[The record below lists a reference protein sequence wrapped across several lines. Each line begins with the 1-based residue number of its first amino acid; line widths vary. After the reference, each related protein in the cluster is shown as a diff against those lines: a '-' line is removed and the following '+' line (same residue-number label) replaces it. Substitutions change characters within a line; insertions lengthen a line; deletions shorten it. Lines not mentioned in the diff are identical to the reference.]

1 MKTTIDRFFGISN
14 SGSTMSIEIRAAFTT
29 FLAMAY
35 ILFVNPQ
42 ILGQG
47 IVIPGATNV
56 HAQLLSSTALA
67 AAIGSILMGVLAKY
81 PIAVAPGMGL
91 NAYFV
96 FSVIMSQGVSWR
108 VALGAVFVSGIVF
121 LMLSL
126 SGVRDAV
133 IRGIP
138 LPLKRA
144 TAAGIGLFLAFIGLS
159 SSGIVVSKPA
169 TLIGLGDLSSPSVLL
184 TLVGLILA
192 VVLIVRKIPGA
203 LLISIV
209 VTSTTAIL
217 FALPVFNGKLFP
229 GIEGGFISLPVWPT
243 DLIGAMDLTGALQLP
258 MAGVVFTFL
267 FVAFFDTAG
276 TLIGLSEKANLVDQE
291 GRIPRASQAFTT
303 DAIATTVGAWLGV
316 STTTAYVE
324 SAAGMEEG
332 GKTGLVAVVV
342 GILFLISLF
351 LWPVATMV
359 PATATAPALIILGAM
374 MMESIGKIAWG
385 DYRDSVPAFL
395 TMICMPLTWSISNGI
410 GAGII
415 SYVLIRLLTG
425 EAKSIHPVM
434 YGLAVVL
441 GIKFTLVGG

>member
-1 MKTTIDRFFGISN
+1 
-14 SGSTMSIEIRAAFTT
+14 
-29 FLAMAY
+29 MAY

-47 IVIPGATNV
+47 IVVPGDVNI
-56 HAQLLSSTALA
+56 HAQLLSATAIA
-67 AAIGSILMGVLAKY
+67 ACIGSIIMGVMAKY

-96 FSVIMSQGVSWR
+96 FSVIMGQGVSWR

-138 LPLKRA
+138 LSLKRA
-144 TAAGIGLFLAFIGLS
+144 TASGIGLFLAFIGFS
-159 SSGIVVSKPA
+159 SSGIVVGKPT
-169 TLIGLGDLSSPSVLL
+169 TLLGLGDLSSASVLL
-184 TLVGLILA
+184 TLTGLIIA
-192 VVLIVRKIPGA
+192 VVLIIRKIPGA
-203 LLISIV
+203 LLISMLF
-209 VTSTTAIL
+209 TSTIAVL
-217 FALPVFNGKLFP
+217 FSLPVFNGKPFA
-229 GIEGGFISLPVWPT
+229 GITGDLISLPVWPV
-243 DLIGAMDLTGALQLP
+243 DLIGALDLSGALQLP
-258 MAGVVFTFL
+258 MAGIVFTFL

-276 TLIGLSEKANLVDQE
+276 TLIGLSEKANLTDGE
-291 GRIPRASQAFTT
+291 GRIPRASQVFTT
-303 DAIATTVGAWLGV
+303 DAIATTIGACLGV

-342 GILFLISLF
+342 GLLFLLSLF
-351 LWPVATMV
+351 FWPLAGMV
-359 PATATAPALIILGAM
+359 PASSTAPALIILGAM
-374 MMESIGKIAWG
+374 MMESVAKISWS

-395 TMICMPLTWSISNGI
+395 TMIVMPLTWSISNGI

-415 SYVLIRLLTG
+415 SYVMIRICTG
-425 EAKSIHPVM
+425 KAKDIHPVM
-434 YGLAVVL
+434 YVLAIVL
-441 GIKFTLVGG
+441 GIKFALVGG

>member
-1 MKTTIDRFFGISN
+1 MKSMMDRYFGISN
-14 SGSTMSIEIRAAFTT
+14 SGSTISIEIRAAFTT

-47 IVIPGATNV
+47 ITVAGEANI
-56 HAQLLSSTALA
+56 HAQLLSSTAIA

-96 FSVIMSQGVSWR
+96 FSVIINQGVSWR
-108 VALGAVFVSGIVF
+108 VALGTVFVSGIVF

-138 LPLKRA
+138 LALKRA
-144 TAAGIGLFLAFIGLS
+144 TAAGIGLFLAFIGFS
-159 SSGIVVSKPA
+159 SSGIVVAKPN
-169 TLIGLGDLSSPSVLL
+169 TLIGLGDLSSAPVFL
-184 TLVGLILA
+184 TLIGLILA
-192 VVLIVRKIPGA
+192 VVLIIRKIPGA
-203 LLISIV
+203 LLISIL
-209 VTSTTAIL
+209 VTSGSAIL
-217 FALPVFNGKLFP
+217 FSLPAFNGKPFA
-229 GIEGGFISLPVWPT
+229 GIDHGILSLPVWPT

-276 TLIGLSEKANLVDQE
+276 TLIGLSEKAHLVDQE
-291 GRIPRASQAFTT
+291 GHIPRASQVFTT
-303 DAIATTVGAWLGV
+303 DAIATTLGACLGV

-342 GILFLISLF
+342 GILFLCSLF

-359 PATATAPALIILGAM
+359 PAAATAPALIILGAM
-374 MMESIGKIAWG
+374 MMESVGKIAWN

-395 TMICMPLTWSISNGI
+395 TMIMMPLTWSISNGI

-425 EAKSIHPVM
+425 DAKSIHPVM
-434 YGLAVVL
+434 YGLACVL
-441 GIKFTLVGG
+441 TVKFALVGG

>member
-1 MKTTIDRFFGISN
+1 MKSTIDQYFGISN
-14 SGSTMSIEIRAAFTT
+14 SGSTISIEVRAAFTT

-47 IVIPGATNV
+47 ITVAGDANI
-56 HAQLLSSTALA
+56 HAQLLSSTAIA
-67 AAIGSILMGVLAKY
+67 AAVGSIMMGVFAKY

-96 FSVIMSQGVSWR
+96 FSVVINQGVSWR

-138 LPLKRA
+138 LALKRA
-144 TAAGIGLFLAFIGLS
+144 TAAGIGLFLAFIGFS
-159 SSGIVVSKPA
+159 SSGIVIAKPN
-169 TLIGLGDLSSPSVLL
+169 TLIGLGDLSSASVLL

-192 VVLIVRKIPGA
+192 VVLMIRKVPGA

-209 VTSTTAIL
+209 TTSATAIL
-217 FALPVFNGKLFP
+217 FSLAVFNGKPFA
-229 GIEGGFISLPVWPT
+229 GVEHSIISLPVWPT

-276 TLIGLSEKANLVDQE
+276 TLIGLSEKAHLVDQE
-291 GRIPRASQAFTT
+291 GHIPRASQVFTT
-303 DAIATTVGAWLGV
+303 DAVATTVGACLGV

-342 GILFLISLF
+342 GILFLLSLF
-351 LWPVATMV
+351 LWPIATMV
-359 PATATAPALIILGAM
+359 PASATAPALIILGAM
-374 MMESIGKIAWG
+374 MMDSVGKIAWN

-395 TMICMPLTWSISNGI
+395 TMIMMPLTWSISNGI

-425 EAKSIHPVM
+425 DAKSIHPVM
-434 YGLAVVL
+434 YGLACVL
-441 GIKFTLVGG
+441 AVKFGLAGG